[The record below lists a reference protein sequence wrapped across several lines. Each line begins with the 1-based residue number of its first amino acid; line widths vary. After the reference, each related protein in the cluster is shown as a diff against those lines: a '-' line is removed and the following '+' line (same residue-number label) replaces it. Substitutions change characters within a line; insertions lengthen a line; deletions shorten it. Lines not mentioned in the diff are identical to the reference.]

1 MSVNKYLPHVLVLP
15 EDDSTRQIADGFLL
29 DPTVIIRNIQILQE
43 AGGWLVLLERFQS
56 DHIAGMHKYPTRFMI
71 LLIDLDGK
79 LDRIGDVAR
88 QIPAELAARV
98 FILSTLTEPED
109 LRASAGSY
117 EEIGKAMARD
127 CREQADNIWKHQL
140 LRHNSEELVRSRES
154 IRPFLFQ
161 LMPI

>member
-1 MSVNKYLPHVLVLP
+1 L
-15 EDDSTRQIADGFLL
+15 
-29 DPTVIIRNIQILQE
+29 E

-140 LRHNSEELVRSRES
+140 LRHNTEELVRLRES
-154 IRPFLFQ
+154 IRPFTVPVNADLTPPLSLASFSTEATKVKRDE
-161 LMPI
+161 PKGPTTSNCSDFNRS